1 MSTTPEMLKS
11 RDQFWSAVQ
20 RIHETNSGIT
30 YHNEDST
37 FKLMIRNDPDGGA
50 GKFMVLDLIIVAPEE
65 EERVI
70 EALEMEN
77 DGWWDEDDPTA
88 FVVESWEFLKK
99 DPDEDEIKEMM
110 DYVNATY
117 KYKICPCAKY
127 FIKDG
132 KDMCVFCELTASQ
145 DDLKKESCP
154 ICLSDGYTMH
164 MKKTKCCSQT
174 VHKDCAKTWSLKG
187 NTDKCALCRAT
198 NDDAPS
204 RQPRG
209 GTDRLVLQI
218 DEGMLENI
226 VERITT
232 LAAAAGQADESPAET
247 ETASE
252 SESSE

>member
-247 ETASE
+247 ASE